1 MSELDHEER
10 FLSYLRVERGLAT
23 NTLSAYRND
32 LKKLSQFARACHKR
46 LLSLQSADL
55 ATFVKELHNAG
66 LGPKSVART
75 LVAVRGFFKFLIQDG
90 HLKVDPSADL
100 EAPRAW
106 QSLPRFLASYE
117 VERLLSCPDVST
129 EIGLRDKA
137 MLEVLYATGL
147 RVSELVGLTPANFKL
162 DLGFVRVRG
171 KGGKERVVPLGRA
184 AVEWTR
190 KYVAARSRVERTKAD
205 RALFLTENL
214 HPLTRQDFWRIIVS
228 YGERAGIG
236 HITPHLLRHSFATHL
251 LENGADLRS
260 VQMMLGH
267 SDISTTQ
274 IYTHITNERLREI
287 YKKFHPRA

>member
-10 FLSYLRVERGLAT
+10 FLSYLRVERGLAA

-32 LKKLSQFARACHKR
+32 LKKLSKFAGVRGKN
-46 LLSLQSADL
+46 LLSLQPADL
-55 ATFVKELHNAG
+55 ATFVKELHGAG
-66 LGPKSVART
+66 LGPKSVARA
-75 LVAVRGFFKFLIQDG
+75 LVAVRGFYKFLIQDG
-90 HLKVDPSADL
+90 HLRLDPSADL

-106 QSLPRFLASYE
+106 QSLPRFLASFE

-129 EIGLRDKA
+129 ETGLRDKA

-147 RVSELVGLTPANFKL
+147 RVSELVGLTPANLNL
-162 DLGFVRVRG
+162 DLGFLRVRG
-171 KGGKERVVPLGRA
+171 KGGKERVVPIGRA

-190 KYVAARSRVERTKAD
+190 KYVAVRSRVERTKSE
-205 RALFLTENL
+205 RALFLTEKL
-214 HPLTRQDFWRIIVS
+214 HSLTRQDFWRIIVS